1 MCVGRSRVG
10 GRLLRSLLSRWVE
23 DFVKSATV
31 CLFCS
36 LNFEQNDL
44 FVSEFVRAEA
54 LDKSRKHRAEKVR
67 QGAEGVIG
75 AALVHKWPTK
85 KECSGM
91 S

>member
-1 MCVGRSRVG
+1 
-10 GRLLRSLLSRWVE
+10 
-23 DFVKSATV
+23 
-31 CLFCS
+31 